1 MPKRPRSPD
10 DDGEDVSAGEAPTTI
25 NPYEILSIDTTATD
39 DEIKKAY
46 RRAALKHHPDKAA
59 PEDKDTAHTSFQE
72 IAFAFA
78 ILSDA
83 RRRKRYDTTGST
95 EESLDLEDDDFNWA
109 DFFREQYSNLVT
121 TERINDFATQYKGS
135 EEERK
140 DVLKAYENCKGNMS
154 KLYNEVMLSDVLE
167 DEDRFRLIID
177 NAIEDG
183 EVEAHAKYTEE
194 SEKSRKGRIAHAQ
207 KGRDKERGEVAEVEK
222 AIKEKQTKR
231 AGGKKT
237 KGEDEGGMG
246 DLAAMIQQ
254 RQTGRAGNFFD
265 HLEEKYA
272 GKDGKGKK
280 GAKMEEPPEEAFA
293 RNAKKTET
301 VEGASKRKRARK

>member
-1 MPKRPRSPD
+1 MPKRSRSQD
-10 DDGEDVSAGEAPTTI
+10 DEGEDVSAGEAPTTI
-25 NPYEILSIDTTATD
+25 DPYEVLSVATTATED
-39 DEIKKAY
+39 DIKKAY

-59 PEDKDTAHTSFQE
+59 PEDKDSAHTKFQE

-78 ILSDA
+78 ILSDP

-121 TERINDFATQYKGS
+121 TERINDFATEYKGS

-140 DVLKAYENCKGNMS
+140 DVLKAYVRNEGRML
-154 KLYNEVMLSDVLE
+154 KLYDEVMLSDMLD
-167 DEDRFRLIID
+167 DEARFRTIID

-183 EVEAHAKYTEE
+183 EVEAYAKYTEE
-194 SEKSRKGRIAHAQ
+194 TEKSRKARIANAQ
-207 KGRDKERGEVAEVEK
+207 KHRDRESGEVETAK
-222 AIKEKQTKR
+222 KDMQAKR
-231 AGGKKT
+231 NGGKKA
-237 KGEDEGGMG
+237 KDGGGGGGME

-254 RQTGRAGNFFD
+254 RQTGRAAGFFD

-272 GKDGKGKK
+272 GKAGKGKK

-293 RNAKKTET
+293 RNAKKTEA
-301 VEGASKRKRARK
+301 VDGASKSKRAKK